1 MGGSITPFYISN
13 ADYTDINRNVNE
25 GFSLFSYI
33 DIPENIIK

>member
-1 MGGSITPFYISN
+1 MEYCFTPFYILN
-13 ADYTDINRNVNE
+13 ADYTDINRNVNK